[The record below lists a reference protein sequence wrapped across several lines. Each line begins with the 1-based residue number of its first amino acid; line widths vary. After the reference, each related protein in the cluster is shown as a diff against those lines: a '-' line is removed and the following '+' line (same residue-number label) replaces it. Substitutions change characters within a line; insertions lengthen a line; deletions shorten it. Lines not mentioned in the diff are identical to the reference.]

1 MTPVQPILVCILV
14 IGVTLYF
21 RRLRSRLADRIVVS
35 LALVSALTLV
45 AFPEWANLIAHKIG
59 VGRGVDLIFY
69 LAIPGLAF
77 AVLLLVSKVL
87 KLEERICELSRQVAL
102 RDAAEPAGIDK
113 QAKAK

>member
-1 MTPVQPILVCILV
+1 MTPVQSILVCILL

-35 LALVSALTLV
+35 LALVSALILV

-87 KLEERICELSRQVAL
+87 TLEERICELSRQVAL
-102 RDAAEPAGIDK
+102 RDAVEPAEIDK
-113 QAKAK
+113 QAKVR

>member
-1 MTPVQPILVCILV
+1 MTPVQPILVCILL

-35 LALVSALTLV
+35 LALVSALILV

-69 LAIPGLAF
+69 LAIPGLAL
-77 AVLLLVSKVL
+77 AGLLLVSKVL
-87 KLEERICELSRQVAL
+87 MLEERICELSRPFAL
-102 RDAAEPAGIDK
+102 RDAVEPGEIDRRSEA
-113 QAKAK
+113 Q